1 MTGIRLR
8 LERQFLAGTC
18 RIQNDALPLTIEPP
32 LLVTGRD
39 RCAHL
44 REASGAEPLRCDAMP
59 FLNDTVKPLWLLH
72 PLEATELDRHRRNA
86 DQHRFIEGGQLRLCQ
101 CPGADE

>member
-1 MTGIRLR
+1 MTGMRLR

-44 REASGAEPLRCDAMP
+44 REASGVGPLRCDAMP
-59 FLNDTVKPLWLLH
+59 FLDDAVEPLGLLDT
-72 PLEATELDRHRRNA
+72 LEPTELDCHRR
-86 DQHRFIEGGQLRLCQ
+86 DCHQHRLIEGG
-101 CPGADE
+101 

>member
-1 MTGIRLR
+1 MTGMRLR